1 MRVETIIE
9 KAGGVRAVAEEL
21 GVTTQSIY
29 KWQRDGYIPIKRMR
43 EVAALAGIKVSLLP
57 IPERE

>member
-21 GVTTQSIY
+21 GITTQSIY
-29 KWQRDGYIPIKRMR
+29 KWQRDGYIPLKRMR
-43 EVAALAGIKVSLLP
+43 EVAKLAKIAPERMP
-57 IPERE
+57 IP